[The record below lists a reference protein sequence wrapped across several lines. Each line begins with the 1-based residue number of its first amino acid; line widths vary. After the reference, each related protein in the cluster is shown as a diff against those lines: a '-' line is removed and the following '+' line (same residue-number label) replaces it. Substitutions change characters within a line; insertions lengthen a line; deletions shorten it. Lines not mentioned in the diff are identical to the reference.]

1 LPVRLGRMD
10 VDDWTVDVQNLDF
23 GREPTNRQRPT
34 NWQLRTLANFIE
46 LHEIQNGCCLRNGRL
61 SS

>member
-1 LPVRLGRMD
+1 MD

-34 NWQLRTLANFIE
+34 NWQLRTLANSIE
-46 LHEIQNGCCLRNGRL
+46 KETREENSKISELILL
-61 SS
+61 